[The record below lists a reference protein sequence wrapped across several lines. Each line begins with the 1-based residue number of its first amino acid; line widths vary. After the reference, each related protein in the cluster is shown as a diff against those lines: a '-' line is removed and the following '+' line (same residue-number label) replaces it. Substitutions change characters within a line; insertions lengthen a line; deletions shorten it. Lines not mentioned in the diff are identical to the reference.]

1 MAFKT
6 LWPLLDVCGMFG
18 SNRYIDV
25 LDIVVLFQYHDENI
39 TIIQAWNSI
48 NFFKVIN
55 LKFKKLLSSCYKINF
70 SPEIQINHFFNVLQL
85 RPGFIEYVCTLHHD
99 KVAFVLLSN
108 YVLGVSSALMSTNH
122 KMKVF
127 ILIGV

>member
-1 MAFKT
+1 MLEF
-6 LWPLLDVCGMFG
+6 
-18 SNRYIDV
+18 
-25 LDIVVLFQYHDENI
+25 VVLLQYQDEKI
-39 TIIQAWNSI
+39 TSVIKALKFHS
-48 NFFKVIN
+48 FFKFLN

-70 SPEIQINHFFNVLQL
+70 SPEIQINNSFDVLQL
-85 RPGFIEYVCTLHHD
+85 RPGFNEYVCTLHHD

-127 ILIGV
+127 ILIGVCLFFVWLSNTHD